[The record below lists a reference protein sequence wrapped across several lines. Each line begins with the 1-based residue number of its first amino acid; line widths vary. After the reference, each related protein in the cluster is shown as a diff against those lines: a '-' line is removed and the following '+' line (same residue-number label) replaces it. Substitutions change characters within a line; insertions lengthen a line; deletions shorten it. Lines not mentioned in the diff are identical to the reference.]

1 MNIEHGSTLG
11 VLGGAFWVRR
21 FLTVLAGAFVVIAA
35 AQLLRGRTVEE
46 AIPHASLWAP
56 VAAVI
61 FTGSRLY
68 QSRRRQHCAICKDT
82 PEMLDH
88 DLNSQR

>member
-1 MNIEHGSTLG
+1 M
-11 VLGGAFWVRR
+11 GGAFWVRR
-21 FLTVLAGAFVVIAA
+21 LLTVLAGAFVVIAA
-35 AQLLRGRTVEE
+35 AQLLRGRAVEE

-68 QSRRRQHCAICKDT
+68 QSRRGQHCAICKDT
-82 PEMLDH
+82 PQMLDH
-88 DLNSQR
+88 DLKSQR